1 MEVWEGERVS
11 RQPGSKQY
19 MIFLMINP
27 DTKDAQTQFFCQGPY
42 APNINVRHCEV
53 GLEI

>member
-19 MIFLMINP
+19 MIVLTINP
-27 DTKDAQTQFFCQGPY
+27 DIVDAQTQFYCQGPL
-42 APNINVRHCEV
+42 ALNINVRHCEV
-53 GLEI
+53 GLKI